1 MLPTNKPNKRKA
13 SSPKGPKGP
22 KGPKTKTRTRT
33 LTPERIIHK
42 ANKNTVEVTSLMNL
56 VPGRVTPNVEK
67 RSSNN
72 RRGFGKLSTLKKRSR
87 SRSKKYSFKYRPGS
101 VEYRKLSQQ
110 SSRTPSQE
118 PLYAVLPPLSDNKI
132 NSILIEK
139 PPGVTKTKKG
149 KTKKRKRTIA
159 PKIKELMK
167 KFERNESAK

>member
-1 MLPTNKPNKRKA
+1 MLPTTFRNKRKA
-13 SSPKGPKGP
+13 SSPKGLKR
-22 KGPKTKTRTRT
+22 TRTRT
-33 LTPERIIHK
+33 RTRTKKLTPEHIIHV

-56 VPGRVTPNVEK
+56 VPGRVKPNVEM

-72 RRGFGKLSTLKKRSR
+72 RSGFKNLSAIKKRSR
-87 SRSKKYSFKYRPGS
+87 SRKYSFEYRPGS
-101 VEYRKLSQQ
+101 VEYRRLSQQ

>member
-1 MLPTNKPNKRKA
+1 MLPTTFPNKTKA
-13 SSPKGPKGP
+13 SSPNGPKGP
-22 KGPKTKTRTRT
+22 KRTRTRT
-33 LTPERIIHK
+33 RTRKLTPEPVIYS

-72 RRGFGKLSTLKKRSR
+72 KRGFKKFTNLKRR
-87 SRSKKYSFKYRPGS
+87 SRSKKYSFEYRPGS
-101 VEYRKLSQQ
+101 VEYRRLSQQ

-132 NSILIEK
+132 NSILIEQ
-139 PPGVTKTKKG
+139 PPGVTKTSRG

-159 PKIKELMK
+159 PKIKELMN
-167 KFERNESAK
+167 KFERRNESAK

>member
-1 MLPTNKPNKRKA
+1 MQPTNFPIKRKM

-22 KGPKTKTRTRT
+22 KRTRTRT
-33 LTPERIIHK
+33 KKLTPVIHG

-56 VPGRVTPNVEK
+56 VPGRVKPNVEM
-67 RSSNN
+67 RASNN
-72 RRGFGKLSTLKKRSR
+72 RRGLEKLTNIKKKSR
-87 SRSKKYSFKYRPGS
+87 SRSKKYSFEYRPGS
-101 VEYRKLSQQ
+101 VEYRRLSQQ

-139 PPGVTKTKKG
+139 PPGVTKTSRW